1 MILINYN
8 LRSEENRFRFGT
20 LPKSFEYSVKSF
32 GYIECFLLSRS
43 KLSYLSNQSND
54 HISKTGKEKTALMC
68 YSKIFKMKI
77 MLLYKVPISY
87 DTDRQP
93 KQQKILHA
101 VRNLSTLVGCI

>member
-68 YSKIFKMKI
+68 YSKIF
-77 MLLYKVPISY
+77 
-87 DTDRQP
+87 
-93 KQQKILHA
+93 
-101 VRNLSTLVGCI
+101 